1 MVAVTYGS
9 ARVSAA
15 PAVAKAAP
23 KGKGF
28 FARFMDALIEA
39 RLRQAYRE
47 IALHQHLAEG
57 WKRDIEPVEQS
68 ELPFGR

>member
-9 ARVSAA
+9 ARIATVA
-15 PAVAKAAP
+15 PAAKAAP

-47 IALHQHLAEG
+47 LALHQHLNYG
-57 WKRDIEPVEQS
+57 WTREDEPVERN